1 MCSLLACLQ
10 AVVQLAPQALVH
22 LHTTAA
28 SPLPLLAAGCHSH
41 SAQQQHMLWGLVKVA
56 ALDVPELQW
65 SHSSALAQQPAAPAA
80 AQLPLRDVYG
90 PSLAAGSY
98 LAPRLLAA
106 PATPPAGTPVP
117 ATAGAIVITGGL
129 GALGTLIAAQ
139 QLAGGGGSG
148 QHLVLL
154 GRSIQLGPLE
164 QALGPAW
171 RRASSASSAAMLTVS
186 QVDSAAAAD
195 VAGLAHSL
203 RGAGIS
209 VGTLIHSAGALKVCL
224 GWGGVGSAA

>member
-1 MCSLLACLQ
+1 
-10 AVVQLAPQALVH
+10 
-22 LHTTAA
+22 
-28 SPLPLLAAGCHSH
+28 
-41 SAQQQHMLWGLVKVA
+41 MLWGLVKVA
-56 ALDVPELQW
+56 ALDAVDLQW

-90 PSLAAGSY
+90 PSLAAGAH

-106 PATPPAGTPVP
+106 PAAPAAGMGVPAG
-117 ATAGAIVITGGL
+117 AGATVITGGL

-139 QLAGGGGSG
+139 QLAGGSGSG

-164 QALGPAW
+164 TALGPAW
-171 RRASSASSAAMLTVS
+171 RRAAGASSAAMLTVS

-195 VAGLAHSL
+195 VAGLAHSPHS
-203 RGAGIS
+203 GGVS
-209 VGTLIHSAGALKVCL
+209 VGTLIHAAGVLKVRVGCRL
-224 GWGGVGSAA
+224 RRGWDAAGQHGA